1 MRPHSFPV
9 KLCDQPIYS
18 LDLQGV
24 SGRTHQLPEL
34 VNALVDIYAGLA
46 HARPSSLAKYIRA
59 KSFQKGS

>member
-9 KLCDQPIYS
+9 KLCDQPICS
-18 LDLQGV
+18 LDLQGQW
-24 SGRTHQLPEL
+24 SNAPTPEL